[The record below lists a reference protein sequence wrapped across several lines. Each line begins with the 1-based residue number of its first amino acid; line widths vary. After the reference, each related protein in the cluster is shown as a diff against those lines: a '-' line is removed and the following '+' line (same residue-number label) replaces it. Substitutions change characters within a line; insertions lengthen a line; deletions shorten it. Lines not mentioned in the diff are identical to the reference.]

1 MDQKEIACNVDF
13 YSGSVYS
20 AMGIPAA
27 LFTPVFACSRI
38 TGWTAHLLEQYA
50 DNRIIRPVGEY
61 TGPTEARYAP
71 MESRSA

>member
-1 MDQKEIACNVDF
+1 
-13 YSGSVYS
+13 
-20 AMGIPAA
+20 MGIPAG

-61 TGPTEARYAP
+61 TGPTEARYIP
-71 MESRSA
+71 MENRPA